1 MHDCYCFH
9 HFCTVIIYI
18 YSLYNYITHK
28 VSARWG
34 APLRPANLSGR
45 AISTVGGLDEEE
57 EPNKTFCLPFV
68 AKGEPLK
75 TLSLHCLLAA
85 VRSAH
90 FSVAP
95 FLGTIQFFPL
105 TLQCAEHWIFSKWF
119 SLALFPGFWLAPLWI
134 SSIFFLAL
142 QCAEHWFI
150 VGLTLSSTRV
160 SCLGRVLTSRFC
172 GCLST
177 PVDNFPAWLHVSK
190 NLDLDF
196 HFHQFCDCEI
206 FLWVGTTVTA
216 TKRRALQRQRSLARK
231 QCFLH
236 RSCLKIFHLTGLKR
250 LVRIL
255 SGHHS
260 RDPLLICR
268 IKAAMASMVPP
279 EKESWKCMRCRKVN
293 KFSADYC
300 PKCSR
305 PWQEVIDRHFVDPR
319 NAPPKSPR
327 RQKAMPWVSKK
338 SNFTHLSDFF
348 YFTVIYCKFVGRQMK
363 LVNTFTFHLNMWF

>member
-134 SSIFFLAL
+134 SSFFFLAL

-206 FLWVGTTVTA
+206 FSEWAPLWLLPNAERCKDSDLLQGSSAFSIVHAWRSFILLDWNDLWEFWVGTIPEIRYSFAVSKQQWLLWSRRKKSPGSACVAGKSTNSVQTTV
-216 TKRRALQRQRSLARK
+216 RSAVVHGRK
-231 QCFLH
+231 W
-236 RSCLKIFHLTGLKR
+236 SID
-250 LVRIL
+250 IL
-255 SGHHS
+255 STQGMLRPNRLEGKKLCPES
-260 RDPLLICR
+260 RKR
-268 IKAAMASMVPP
+268 
-279 EKESWKCMRCRKVN
+279 
-293 KFSADYC
+293 
-300 PKCSR
+300 
-305 PWQEVIDRHFVDPR
+305 VILHILVI
-319 NAPPKSPR
+319 
-327 RQKAMPWVSKK
+327 
-338 SNFTHLSDFF
+338 FF
-348 YFTVIYCKFVGRQMK
+348 YSN
-363 LVNTFTFHLNMWF
+363 LL